1 MKIIQKITCLLLVA
15 FIAVCCVLVMDNSAS
30 AWSDYWSC
38 INNSGGRG
46 HIPSV
51 RWACDG
57 DVNEGI
63 SHCTLWLG
71 PTDSSTSLTITAD
84 VGGLSGTINAK
95 FYGMCT
101 RRTAT
106 TSKIWA
112 ERDNGSIATQY
123 SLYRGPWGS
132 PGSQST
138 TINIGRFIQG
148 LTPSVSGDYLVYSRN
163 VLIGRCHGES
173 TWSCSSQDQTV
184 TIRIYAPP
192 TTFSIDAALSSAPSG
207 TTLKSDGKYYTDSA
221 TTNFTFVDKMKR
233 NNNGKSGNVYNS
245 WWLYQDR
252 NSGSYENSGQNFAK
266 NSGWKTVKTHTRN
279 NVSLSQGDNTFC
291 EKIGANKTI
300 SYSGTASNWGTDEAC
315 VTVHRYI
322 WYSWDGQVVPSAS
335 GASGSES
342 GGILYVDANTANM
355 SFSHQLKKSGGSVK
369 TRYKTSRSNTPTT
382 FRQQDNY
389 TNAGL
394 SSNNA
399 FAEVYRSPASGT
411 QSVNVAKDN
420 GTQYCQTLYWYQYTR
435 EDRADSQTG
444 TDKIKTEK
452 SANGCK
458 TIRRYKTTF
467 SGTIKVE
474 YKKPGETTWTTIY
487 SAGASEISPGSAS
500 FKSIPIAS
508 ENIPTDVEV
517 RFTHTVTRSSND
529 EHGSPNTKTSYFTTD
544 LGGTTGYRPG
554 DPHGT
559 AATNKATTAL
569 SAGGSDTHTDTFT
582 VKIYPE
588 QEITLCQKLTYRSE
602 IQGAE
607 NTQNAT
613 TAGRRC
619 FKLTKSQVSCQGVQY
634 GIKNAKNY
642 LTMQM
647 YKNNVQDNTSDRLDT
662 TKPGEMVTWVKPGDS
677 VRFKYT
683 MCAAGEL
690 ASQFAD
696 KYITNY
702 KIETNMTGYLFG
714 KTVNDSP
721 YTGTSKIIGTSNA
734 TPGIGPFPNGT
745 ASSHKY
751 EYTTASPSDNADE
764 MYSCAGG
771 GSSDYYR
778 IHDIRTNNL
787 SDTTYLT
794 TRENCKADD
803 YENITDVGHSFIQK
817 ATWSD
822 IWYNNGTAVPGHTGG
837 NATVVGRIN
846 VPYNYSTVIKT
857 TAAGGNVVLGQ
868 SVGAQVQLKIAK
880 RTNTPVQAADYATY
894 SKLTKYRLIRVRVSP
909 SVGISA
915 DDYNREIK
923 NQEYAIED
931 TSGDQRLNTLTT
943 KIAYCRTNGVK
954 CEVVAYDNG
963 KYYAGDDLVHNID
976 GSSDSVTIPDTNSGD
991 YAVGTKICYIAAVW
1005 PSDSHGF
1012 ANPSTAI
1019 DESNQGEALT
1029 ETGSRWHLSS
1039 PSCFTVV
1046 KRPTLSSLGGDL
1058 YAPGGILGVTTKRG
1072 AASGSGSSLFG
1083 SWSEYGLVA
1092 GTSKNTT
1099 KGEIKGFASGASLW
1113 GGGTTS
1119 STITRE
1125 CYFSSMTFANSN
1137 CDAGTKE
1144 LGKVPINVKAASYP
1158 ERLAEQIRTRYTD
1171 STNNAAKTDA
1181 FKINDAGGCVYD
1193 PNTNTYRESRTSSD
1207 SKFIC
1212 LPGGAKYMHATANVA
1227 YIASDRNYC
1236 MIKGDTNNSRTAV
1249 IEADHTLVIGT
1260 NNVYG
1265 NNRDTGRGKIPG
1277 TGCYREFYSNISE
1290 IPQSIYIADTIIL
1303 KDTVERME
1311 SWLIAN
1317 NIYTCDPRSGYKA
1330 ANDASDPLNKNT
1342 INSSNCHQ
1350 PLFINGPVIAK
1361 NLYLYRTGGGNGGS
1375 SNATPSEIFYLG
1387 PEAYL
1392 WSYNQAQRYSQA
1404 TTTYQREIAPRY

>member
-787 SDTTYLT
+787 SDTAYLT
-794 TRENCKADD
+794 ARENCKADD

-1019 DESNQGEALT
+1019 NESNQGEALT

-1113 GGGTTS
+1113 GGGATS

-1317 NIYTCDPRSGYKA
+1317 NIYTCDPRSGYKT

>member
-787 SDTTYLT
+787 SDTAYLT
-794 TRENCKADD
+794 ARENCKADD

-1019 DESNQGEALT
+1019 NESNQGEALT

-1119 STITRE
+1119 NTITRE

-1317 NIYTCDPRSGYKA
+1317 NIYTCDPRSGYKT

>member
-569 SAGGSDTHTDTFT
+569 SVGGSDTHTDTFT

-787 SDTTYLT
+787 SDTAYLT
-794 TRENCKADD
+794 ARENCKADD

-1072 AASGSGSSLFG
+1072 AAGGSGSSLFG

-1193 PNTNTYRESRTSSD
+1193 PNTNTYKESRTSSD

-1317 NIYTCDPRSGYKA
+1317 NIYTCDPRSGYKT
-1330 ANDASDPLNKNT
+1330 ANDANDPLNKNT

>member
-1 MKIIQKITCLLLVA
+1 MKRTASFLLLAIIAAAFCGVAINGQVYADASRDYNTCL
-15 FIAVCCVLVMDNSAS
+15 SQ
-30 AWSDYWSC
+30 
-38 INNSGGRG
+38 SG
-46 HIPSV
+46 HADVPSV
-51 RWACDG
+51 QWACSGWAEEGIQYCNAWLGNGSGNLVINTTQLSGSIGAYYWGMCTSGTAWTSKLYVDYDNGAVGDGGALNRGTWGNPNSLYTTIDIGKFVQGVTPSVDG
-57 DVNEGI
+57 DYLSYYRSVYVWRCHGSN
-63 SHCTLWLG
+63 T
-71 PTDSSTSLTITAD
+71 SSCSGQWQD
-84 VGGLSGTINAK
+84 VTVRIHAPSTTFQIDASLSGT
-95 FYGMCT
+95 
-101 RRTAT
+101 
-106 TSKIWA
+106 
-112 ERDNGSIATQY
+112 
-123 SLYRGPWGS
+123 
-132 PGSQST
+132 
-138 TINIGRFIQG
+138 
-148 LTPSVSGDYLVYSRN
+148 
-163 VLIGRCHGES
+163 
-173 TWSCSSQDQTV
+173 
-184 TIRIYAPP
+184 P
-192 TTFSIDAALSSAPSG
+192 TG

-221 TTNFTFVDKMKR
+221 TTTITFVDSMAR
-233 NNNGKSGNVYNS
+233 NNDGKSGTVWNQ
-245 WWLYQDR
+245 WWLYED
-252 NSGSYENSGQNFAK
+252 NSSNAYENKGQNFSK
-266 NSGWKTVKTHTRN
+266 NSGWVTVKTHTRTVN
-279 NVSLSQGDNTFC
+279 LSQGDNTFC
-291 EKIGANKTI
+291 ETIGANRTV
-300 SYSGTASNWGTDEAC
+300 SYSGSGSNWGTDRAC
-315 VTVHRYI
+315 VTIHRYI
-322 WYSWDGQVVPSAS
+322 WYSWDGQVIPSAS
-335 GASGSES
+335 GTSGAES

-369 TRYKTSRSNTPTT
+369 TRYKTSRSNTPSS
-382 FRQQDNY
+382 FPQQTNY
-389 TNAGL
+389 TNIGL
-394 SSNNA
+394 SSSGS
-399 FAEVYRSPASGT
+399 FAKIYRSPASGT
-411 QSVNVAKDN
+411 KSVDVAKDN

-444 TDKIKTEK
+444 TGKIKTEK

-771 GSSDYYR
+771 GLSDYYR

-868 SVGAQVQLKIAK
+868 SVSAQVQLKIAK

-1193 PNTNTYRESRTSSD
+1193 PNTNTYKESRTSSD

-1265 NNRDTGRGKIPG
+1265 NNRDTGKGKIPG
-1277 TGCYREFYSNISE
+1277 TGCYREYYSNISE

-1317 NIYTCDPRSGYKA
+1317 NIYTCDPRSGYKT
-1330 ANDASDPLNKNT
+1330 ANDANDPLNKNT

>member
-1 MKIIQKITCLLLVA
+1 MKTIQKITRLLLVA
-15 FIAVCCVLVMDNSAS
+15 FIAICCVLVMEDNAS
-30 AWSDYWSC
+30 AWDSYSSC

-51 RWACDG
+51 QWACNG

-63 SHCTLWLG
+63 QHCTLWLG
-71 PTDSSTSLTITAD
+71 PTNSSTSLTITAD

-101 RRTAT
+101 QGTAT

-132 PGSQST
+132 PGYQST

-148 LTPSVSGDYLVYSRN
+148 LSPSVSGDYLVYSRN
-163 VLIGRCHGES
+163 VLIGRCHGENTS
-173 TWSCSSQDQTV
+173 SCSSQNQTV
-184 TIRIYAPP
+184 KIRIYAPP
-192 TTFSIDAALSSAPSG
+192 TTFGIDAALSSVPSG

-233 NNNGKSGNVYNS
+233 NNDGKSGNVYNS
-245 WWLYQDR
+245 WWLYQDG
-252 NSGSYENSGQNFAK
+252 NSSSYENSGQNFAK

-291 EKIGANKTI
+291 EKIGANRTI

-322 WYSWDGQVVPSAS
+322 WYNWDGQVVVSAS
-335 GASGSES
+335 GASGAES
-342 GGILYVDANTANM
+342 DNILYVDANTANM
-355 SFSHQLKKSGGSVK
+355 SFSHQLKKNGGSVK

-399 FAEVYRSPASGT
+399 FVEVYRSPASGT
-411 QSVNVAKDN
+411 QSVNVAKDD
-420 GTQYCQTLYWYQYTR
+420 GTQYCQTLNWYQYTR
-435 EDRADSQTG
+435 EDRADTDTG

-452 SANGCK
+452 TANGCK

-467 SGTIKVE
+467 SATIKVE
-474 YKKPGETTWTTIY
+474 YKKPGESNWTTIY
-487 SAGASEISPGSAS
+487 SAGASEISPGGTG
-500 FKSIPIAS
+500 FERIPITS
-508 ENIPTDVEV
+508 ENIPTNVEV
-517 RFTHTVTRSSND
+517 RFTHTITRSSND
-529 EHGSPNTKTSYFTTD
+529 AHGSPNTKTSYFTTD
-544 LGGTTGYRPG
+544 LTGTSGYRSG

-559 AATNKATTAL
+559 ATTNKATTAL
-569 SAGGSDTHTDTFT
+569 SAGGSDTHVDTFT

-619 FKLTKSQVSCQGVQY
+619 FTLTKSQVSCQGVAY

-642 LTMQM
+642 ITMQI
-647 YKNNVQDNTSDRLDT
+647 YKNSVEDKSSGRLDT
-662 TKPGEMVTWVKPGDS
+662 TKSEEMITWVKPGDS

-696 KYITNY
+696 RYITNY
-702 KIETNMTGYLFG
+702 VISTNTSGYLFG
-714 KTVNDSP
+714 KTISDDP
-721 YTGTSKIIGTSNA
+721 FTGTSKTIGTSNT

-745 ASSHKY
+745 SDSHKY
-751 EYTTASPSDNADE
+751 EYTTASPSDNADD
-764 MYSCAGG
+764 MYKCAGG
-771 GSSDYYR
+771 GVNDYYR
-778 IHDIRTNNL
+778 IHDIRTNNT
-787 SDTTYLT
+787 SDATYIANVA
-794 TRENCKADD
+794 NCNAAD
-803 YENITDVGHSFIQK
+803 YGHISDVGQSFYQK

-822 IWYNNGTAVPGHTGG
+822 IWYTNGSAVTGHTGG
-837 NATVVGRIN
+837 NATVVGRVN
-846 VPYNYSTVIKT
+846 VPYNYSTEIKT

-868 SVGAQVQLKIAK
+868 SISAQVSLKIAK
-880 RTNTPVQAADYATY
+880 RVNAPVQATSYATY
-894 SKLTKYRLIRVRVSP
+894 SKKTRYRLIQVTVP
-909 SVGISA
+909 STINISA
-915 DDYNREIK
+915 TDYNNSIK
-923 NQEYAIED
+923 SQEYAID
-931 TSGDQRLNTLTT
+931 DSAGTANLTTRINYCRGSGITCTTVASGDDRYYDGDNTF
-943 KIAYCRTNGVK
+943 
-954 CEVVAYDNG
+954 
-963 KYYAGDDLVHNID
+963 HNIA
-976 GSSDSVTIPDTNSGD
+976 GSAVSLTIPDTNSGA
-991 YAVGTKICYIAAVW
+991 YSVGTKICYIAAIW

-1012 ANPSTAI
+1012 SDPSTTI
-1019 DESNQGEALT
+1019 NGSNQSEALT
-1029 ETGSRWHLSS
+1029 DTGSRWHLSS

-1046 KRPTLSSLGGDL
+1046 KRPTLSALGGDL
-1058 YAPGGILGVTTKRG
+1058 YAPGGIIGVTTKRG
-1072 AASGSGSSLFG
+1072 SAVGGGVSLFG
-1083 SWSEYGLVA
+1083 SWSEYGLIS
-1092 GTSKNTT
+1092 GTSNDDS

-1113 GGGTTS
+1113 GGGS
-1119 STITRE
+1119 SDNTLTRE
-1125 CYFSSMTFANSN
+1125 CHFSSMTFANNS
-1137 CDAGTKE
+1137 CGDASKE
-1144 LGKVPINVKAASYP
+1144 LGKVPVNVAASSYP
-1158 ERLAEQIRTRYTD
+1158 GNLADQIRTRYTD
-1171 STNNAAKTDA
+1171 PKNNSAKTNA
-1181 FKINDAGGCVYD
+1181 YKINDAGGCVYD
-1193 PNTNTYRESRTSSD
+1193 PDSNSYVESRTD
-1207 SKFIC
+1207 PNSKFIC
-1212 LPGGAKYMHATANVA
+1212 LPGGAKYMHATAEVA

-1249 IEADHTLVIGT
+1249 IEADNTLVIGT

-1265 NNRDTGRGKIPG
+1265 NTRSTGNGIIPG
-1277 TGCYREFYSNISE
+1277 TGCYKESYSNISE
-1290 IPQSIYIADTIIL
+1290 IPQSIYIAKTIIL
-1303 KDTVERME
+1303 KDTVQRME
-1311 SWLIAN
+1311 SWLIAE

-1330 ANDASDPLNKNT
+1330 ANNASDPLNKNT
-1342 INSSNCHQ
+1342 INSSNCNQ
-1350 PLFINGPVIAK
+1350 PLFVNGPVIAK
-1361 NLYLYRTGGGNGGS
+1361 NLYLYRTGGGNGGA

-1404 TTTYQREIAPRY
+1404 TTTYQREVAPRY

>member
-252 NSGSYENSGQNFAK
+252 NSGSYKNSGQNFAK

-300 SYSGTASNWGTDEAC
+300 SYSGTASNWGTDQEC

-322 WYSWDGQVVPSAS
+322 WYNWDGQVVVSAS
-335 GASGSES
+335 GASGAES
-342 GGILYVDANTANM
+342 DNILYVDANTANM
-355 SFSHQLKKSGGSVK
+355 SFSHQLKKNGGSVK

-787 SDTTYLT
+787 SDTAYLT
-794 TRENCKADD
+794 ARENCKADD

>member
-787 SDTTYLT
+787 SDTAYLT
-794 TRENCKADD
+794 ARENCKADD

-1113 GGGTTS
+1113 GGGATS

-1317 NIYTCDPRSGYKA
+1317 NIYTCDPRSGYKT
-1330 ANDASDPLNKNT
+1330 ANDANDPLNKNT

>member
-1 MKIIQKITCLLLVA
+1 MKRITSFLLLAIIAAAFCGVAINGQVYADASRDYNTCL
-15 FIAVCCVLVMDNSAS
+15 SQ
-30 AWSDYWSC
+30 
-38 INNSGGRG
+38 SG
-46 HIPSV
+46 HADVPSV
-51 RWACDG
+51 QWACSG
-57 DVNEGI
+57 WAEEGVQ
-63 SHCTLWLG
+63 HCNAWLG
-71 PTDSSTSLTITAD
+71 NGSGNLVINTSKLSGSVGAYYWGMCTSGTAWTSKLYVDYDNGAVGDGGALNRGTWGNPNSLYTTIDIGKFVQGVTPSVNGDYLSYYRSVYVWRCHGSNTSSCSGQWQDITVRIHAPSTTFQID
-84 VGGLSGTINAK
+84 ASLSGT
-95 FYGMCT
+95 
-101 RRTAT
+101 
-106 TSKIWA
+106 
-112 ERDNGSIATQY
+112 
-123 SLYRGPWGS
+123 
-132 PGSQST
+132 
-138 TINIGRFIQG
+138 
-148 LTPSVSGDYLVYSRN
+148 
-163 VLIGRCHGES
+163 
-173 TWSCSSQDQTV
+173 
-184 TIRIYAPP
+184 P
-192 TTFSIDAALSSAPSG
+192 TG

-221 TTNFTFVDKMKR
+221 TTTITFVDSMAR
-233 NNNGKSGNVYNS
+233 NNDGKSGTVWNQ
-245 WWLYQDR
+245 WWLYED
-252 NSGSYENSGQNFAK
+252 NSSNAYENKGQNFSK
-266 NSGWKTVKTHTRN
+266 NSGWVAVKTHTRTVN
-279 NVSLSQGDNTFC
+279 LSQGDNTFC
-291 EKIGANKTI
+291 ETIGANRTV
-300 SYSGTASNWGTDEAC
+300 SYSGSGSNWGTDQAC
-315 VTVHRYI
+315 VTIHRYI

-335 GASGSES
+335 GTSGSES

-369 TRYKTSRSNTPTT
+369 TRYKTSRSNTPSS
-382 FRQQDNY
+382 FPQQTNY
-389 TNAGL
+389 TNIGL
-394 SSNNA
+394 SSSGS
-399 FAEVYRSPASGT
+399 FAEIYRSPASGT
-411 QSVNVAKDN
+411 KSVDVAKDN

-435 EDRADSQTG
+435 EDRADSETG

-474 YKKPGETTWTTIY
+474 YKKPGESTWTTIY
-487 SAGASEISPGSAS
+487 NAGASEISPGSAS
-500 FKSIPIAS
+500 FQSIPIAS

-517 RFTHTVTRSSND
+517 RFTHTITRSSND

-544 LGGTTGYRPG
+544 LGGTTGYRSG

-559 AATNKATTAL
+559 ATTNKATTAL

-647 YKNNVQDNTSDRLDT
+647 YKNNVQDNTSNRLDT

-721 YTGTSKIIGTSNA
+721 YKGTSKIIGTSNA

-771 GSSDYYR
+771 GLSDYYR
-778 IHDIRTNNL
+778 IHDIHTNNL

-794 TRENCKADD
+794 ARENCKADD

-822 IWYNNGTAVPGHTGG
+822 IWYNNGTAVTGHTGG
-837 NATVVGRIN
+837 NATVVGRVN
-846 VPYNYSTVIKT
+846 VPYNYSTEIKT

-868 SVGAQVQLKIAK
+868 SVSAQVQLKIAK

-894 SKLTKYRLIRVRVSP
+894 SKLTRYRLVQVVVSP
-909 SVGISA
+909 TSSLTA
-915 DDYNREIK
+915 ATYNQSIK
-923 NQEYAIED
+923 SQEYSITD
-931 TSGDQRLNTLTT
+931 NRGDANLATRISHCRDYGVSCDVVRSNDGLYYEGDNTFHT
-943 KIAYCRTNGVK
+943 IA
-954 CEVVAYDNG
+954 
-963 KYYAGDDLVHNID
+963 
-976 GSSDSVTIPDTNSGD
+976 GSSVTVNIPDSNSGT
-991 YAVGTKICYIAAVW
+991 YPVGTKICYIAAVW

-1193 PNTNTYRESRTSSD
+1193 PNTNTYKESRTSSD

-1265 NNRDTGRGKIPG
+1265 NNRDTGKGKIPG
-1277 TGCYREFYSNISE
+1277 TGCYREYYSNISE

-1317 NIYTCDPRSGYKA
+1317 NIYTCDPRSGYKT
-1330 ANDASDPLNKNT
+1330 ANDVNDPLNKNT